1 MSERSRLGRLGRSAT
16 SRFRFSVACAADQ
29 ISVEAAQ
36 PKLDL
41 GQLADLAS
49 KTVLVGML
57 DLADPQPETAEVVA
71 HRIHAALAHVPAE
84 RLVPAPDCGMKYLP
98 RSVAFA
104 KLRALSE
111 GTALVNAQL

>member
-1 MSERSRLGRLGRSAT
+1 
-16 SRFRFSVACAADQ
+16 
-29 ISVEAAQ
+29 
-36 PKLDL
+36 
-41 GQLADLAS
+41 
-49 KTVLVGML
+49 ML

-71 HRIHAALAHVPAE
+71 QRIHAALAHVPAE

-98 RSVAFA
+98 RPVAFA